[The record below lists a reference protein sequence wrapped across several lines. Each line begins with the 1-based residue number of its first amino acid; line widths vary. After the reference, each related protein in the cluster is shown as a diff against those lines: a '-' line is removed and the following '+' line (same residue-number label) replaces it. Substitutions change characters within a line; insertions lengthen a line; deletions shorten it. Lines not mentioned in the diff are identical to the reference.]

1 MTTRVVSIISRMN
14 VGGPAVLLAD
24 LISRL
29 PTDEFTHTLITGVCE
44 ENEVD
49 YLLSNSLNSEV
60 IYLADI
66 QRSLLPFNDI
76 KSLCQ
81 LIFTLRKLNP
91 EIVHTHT
98 SKAGVLGR
106 VAIRI
111 ACPNTKI
118 IHTYHG
124 HLLYGYFSNWKV
136 SLLVKLEKSL
146 AKISDALVAVTHEV
160 MQDLKEVGIG
170 TASKW
175 HVIHPGVRF
184 KSSQQL
190 TKELGSKSGDFD
202 FTISWVGRFTN
213 IKNPLLAIQSFSLLQ
228 ENSDL
233 KLKFIMAGEGELW
246 DEAKTLAHEF
256 GVNIEFPGWI
266 SPIDK
271 ILVQSDLLLM
281 TSKNEGMPV
290 VIIEAAGY
298 GIPTITTDVGG
309 VKEFVSDYETGFLVS
324 QETKEISRR
333 LLEVVNDPDLIT
345 KVGTNAFEL
354 AHKDFSSE
362 TYLQSHLTLYRALKS
377 H

>member
-14 VGGPAVLLAD
+14 IGGPAVLLAD

-29 PTDEFTHTLITGVCE
+29 PAEEFTHTLITGVCE

-49 YLLSNSLNSEV
+49 YLLSNPLDSEV
-60 IYLADI
+60 IYLSNI
-66 QRSLLPFNDI
+66 QRSLIPFNDI
-76 KSLCQ
+76 KSFFQ
-81 LIFTLRKLNP
+81 LIFTLRQIKP

-106 VAIRI
+106 TATRI
-111 ACPNTKI
+111 ACPKAKI

-124 HLLYGYFSNWKV
+124 HLLYGYFSKWKV
-136 SLLVKLEKSL
+136 SLLVNLEKSL

-170 TASKW
+170 TSSKW
-175 HVIHPGVRF
+175 RVIHPGVRF
-184 KSSQQL
+184 HNTQQL
-190 TKELGSKSGDFD
+190 TKEHGSKSGDFD
-202 FTISWVGRFTN
+202 FTISWIGRFTN

-233 KLKFIMAGEGELW
+233 KIKFIMAGEGELW
-246 DEAKTLAHEF
+246 GEAKILAHNL
-256 GVNIEFPGWI
+256 GIDIEFPSWV

-271 ILVQSDLLLM
+271 ILVKSDLLLI

-309 VKEFVSDYETGFLVS
+309 VKEFVSDYKTGFLVS
-324 QETKEISRR
+324 QEAKEISRR
-333 LLEVVNDPDLIT
+333 LLEVVNNPDLLT
-345 KVGTNAFEL
+345 KIGTNAFEL
-354 AHKDFSSE
+354 AHKEFSSE